1 MKDQNK
7 YISNCTCAE
16 NMSQRVQAL
25 EKLRS
30 TIFDSLFFR
39 LVYVGDNKVKI
50 VYNFA
55 RKVPLRSK
63 KSFHTTIKASAIK
76 IKANNQR
83 STKLLAPEL
92 CGLRN
97 LESTSSF
104 RPVHV
109 LLLRPTYRADILEAN
124 KCGLDSFS
132 VKVGFKGNAI
142 KSQEHVHCEVDRQFV
157 TPRPCTCA
165 NVGCVVGLCSA
176 SRTRTVHPI
185 HPLADINMWFGCSS
199 AALRSTLTFL

>member
-1 MKDQNK
+1 MIQTHAVVRLVRLSPATWFRSERKTTCQKKSRALDLSDSWTYKHHCVRMKDQNK
-7 YISNCTCAE
+7 YISSCTCAE

-109 LLLRPTYRADILEAN
+109 LLLRPTYRA
-124 KCGLDSFS
+124 
-132 VKVGFKGNAI
+132 
-142 KSQEHVHCEVDRQFV
+142 
-157 TPRPCTCA
+157 CT
-165 NVGCVVGLCSA
+165 SW
-176 SRTRTVHPI
+176 S
-185 HPLADINMWFGCSS
+185 
-199 AALRSTLTFL
+199 